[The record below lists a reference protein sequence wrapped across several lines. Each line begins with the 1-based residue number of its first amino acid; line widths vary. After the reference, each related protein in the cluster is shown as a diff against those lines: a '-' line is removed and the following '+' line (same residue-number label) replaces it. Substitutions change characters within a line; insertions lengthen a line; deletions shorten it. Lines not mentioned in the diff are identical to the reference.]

1 MLVSRPP
8 FAGGRDFHLLL
19 NTPRPI
25 RKPTIPDRFSA
36 LLDIFLSHLLAER
49 RLADNTAAAYE
60 SDILHFLQFIS
71 ACGVSDFADIDLPL
85 IHRFLIACRSRSISN
100 RSNARRVSALNSFF
114 SFLTLQGHIAAN
126 PFATVELPK
135 SGRIL
140 PKALSTEEVSQ
151 LLREPAAKAPLTV
164 RNHTMLLL
172 LYATGLRVS
181 ELVMLPLAG
190 CNLESGFL
198 KVIGKGDKER
208 LVPFGEQ
215 ARAAVDAYINE
226 NRPHI
231 LKERKS
237 SFLFVTGRGKP
248 MTRARFWQIIG
259 EMAAAA
265 GITKTISPHMIR
277 HSFATHL
284 LANGADLRAVQIM
297 LGHADIST
305 TQIYTHID
313 QERLKS
319 IHRSFH
325 PRG

>member
-1 MLVSRPP
+1 MQ
-8 FAGGRDFHLLL
+8 GR
-19 NTPRPI
+19 
-25 RKPTIPDRFSA
+25 
-36 LLDIFLSHLLAER
+36 
-49 RLADNTAAAYE
+49 
-60 SDILHFLQFIS
+60 
-71 ACGVSDFADIDLPL
+71 ID
-85 IHRFLIACRSRSISN
+85 
-100 RSNARRVSALNSFF
+100 
-114 SFLTLQGHIAAN
+114 AN
-126 PFATVELPK
+126 PFATVDLPK

-140 PKALSTEEVSQ
+140 PKALSMEDVNR
-151 LLREPAAKAPLTV
+151 LLQPPAAPTPLAI

-181 ELVMLPLAG
+181 ELIMLPIAG

-208 LVPFGEQ
+208 LVPFGDQ
-215 ARAAVDAYINE
+215 TRAAVDAYINE
-226 NRPHI
+226 SRQRI
-231 LKERKS
+231 LKEKKS
-237 SFLFVTGRGKP
+237 SYLFVTGRGKP

-259 EMAAAA
+259 ETATAA

-284 LANGADLRAVQIM
+284 LANGADLRAVQVM

-313 QERLKS
+313 QDRLKS